1 MRKES
6 ENKRFEQQNEYYQ
19 IDKMRQTSNLN
30 LDLHNIIKNQKK
42 GVSIQMKKKIIAD
55 KSNFSD

>member
-42 GVSIQMKKKIIAD
+42 GVSI
-55 KSNFSD
+55 